1 MKRKLLHLFAVCMA
15 IVMAIPI
22 AKANPANYKIT
33 FNSTAVATHQVSLYT
48 GTGSAQQMSVAN
60 DVMYTIMPANSGKQV
75 SYYDCSTKTLGAINT
90 GSTNLISCGSATDDS
105 GNLIVG
111 VEQSF
116 FYSTVNTIKVF
127 KANKS
132 GVVSTSSTKTY
143 NLGRS
148 GTNAFRTDMWHASG
162 DIYGGNGSLWFSN
175 GTYIVEVP
183 IKNGTVQSIITHTT
197 PSTPGGLSDNGWA
210 SQIRLAPYG
219 NSNEFV
225 YNNGQGVYD
234 IAINN
239 GTITGTKLTAYSR
252 HGGDIEYLRGH
263 KIFARNANAAVNDGY
278 ITIEDIT
285 TGTAQ
290 TIQSAFL
297 VAQGVGGFTGQTNVW
312 CEFKLIDD
320 NTLALYTFVP
330 KGGFSK
336 YLITATPDVSNITS
350 LSYKREENNGVQNI
364 KLSWTAPSKGV
375 LSEYYIYRGNSLIGK
390 TTATSY
396 TDQNVFENATYKVVP
411 IFAGVPEDSK
421 YGATVTT
428 TDVVTCTDPVTN
440 VTVAY
445 NNNVGNSIIV
455 SWDAPNGVIAPSK
468 YQVCYSTNGGSSW
481 TTPVETTNLTYTF
494 DNLAVGTY
502 TFKVTPIYNGSAGED
517 AVSGNINALA
527 PTGHELIV
535 TRKWTEG
542 IAGTVDG
549 AKNMAVSNDRVYL
562 ASPNYAALPYV
573 GPNVKDKIDPTTG
586 NWPNLSTDYTVGNV
600 GFSMDNDDAGNIIV
614 KTGNYYGNQATQFS
628 IFPAGATTKD
638 GEKKISVTGDYAP
651 GGRADYIGAQGDLY
665 NGTGYIWLIPQ
676 NAQKVVRITVVK
688 GATSAITTWPLESNI
703 ASAEVIVRP
712 LDGNRLYY
720 HHQGTG
726 YRIITLPEPNTTI
739 TSNLIENI
747 SVTGSP
753 YSNLSSDMFTLQGNL
768 LQVINAGEGSQ
779 DISFCIANLSN
790 NGELLKYN
798 DKTSITPFDGT
809 TSSLSRVGSLVRA
822 VKVDDYN
829 YDVYSYSPGFGA
841 DCYRVT
847 ANPVFTITGAIQ
859 SLDYEYSSTET
870 EEGIRQD
877 VVLTWTAPENA
888 FPTSYNIYRN
898 GSFLKSVDGSTLTY
912 TDKNINENYTYKV
925 VPYFAGIAEDA
936 SLGLEVTTTE
946 VETILYAP
954 TISDVRNYDGYSIVE
969 IFYKMPSLNK
979 VKPAYYNIYRNGVL
993 LETGITQYN
1002 FIDDQLPKIGNDV
1015 KYTYTVEAVYG
1026 ATYDNT
1032 TRTSQG
1038 EDVMVKARDWSL
1050 SGYLLQDIYNIPVS
1064 PAIGNLPNNFTNFE
1078 YYRQGHFY
1086 NGSWYIAQRA
1096 DNLAKKDDANYTA
1109 SDKYTEIESGV
1120 DGTTGGVVTIK
1131 ATTDHEVYAGFT
1143 GKPITSEAFA
1153 TVGLAIDDAGNI
1165 FVRHNND
1172 SNADMAT
1179 TAPAKDKITGLPV
1192 NWLTYIKDGFI
1203 RRITRGAIYKHKGD
1217 GTYETEPIVLNLNTL
1232 WLSDDW
1238 INTMAFSYEM
1248 SGSGDKNGQVEGR
1261 SDYYYMHGDVM
1272 SAEGGFLIISPS
1284 WTRTIFK
1291 IKIANGQYV
1300 NHETHEIEKYQ
1311 SAEGDVYIKTG
1322 TENYGFK
1329 IDGRNAWMAQI
1340 RSNGY
1345 FAIHGE
1351 EDHAGEGEE
1360 AHEHETHAIFVA
1372 DSRINN
1378 TGGTSIVAFD
1388 NKSTEV
1394 NDGDAFLITPASMYS
1409 RNQGDFIVT
1418 RGTKTNVNDAA
1429 ADAKFMPP
1437 MPVAQMKQTAIND
1450 NVATNANGN
1459 WFHAEIGTY
1468 AAASGKE
1475 EECVYIYQYVPG
1487 IRFAKYR
1494 LIPDLNLPVVSP
1506 TLDITTA
1513 YNEGKTE
1520 ITHFN
1525 GKSTWQRPTTFA
1537 MTDPDNASVWIKSYS
1552 FELLDAKGNVVYSD
1566 EVPEAK
1572 DADGNIVID
1581 YEFDYVI
1588 DKEIDNL
1595 DNCDLDFQTY
1605 TARIAVNYE
1614 FKSGEIQQSAFN
1626 YAIANNDYPAIAPDV
1641 TNVAVFKQA
1650 NGTQYVWVEKDG
1662 EMVIEERKV
1671 DSYRVEIN
1679 FDKPDNEE
1687 PVSYYTVR
1695 AIRNKTVNNQNV
1707 TDTIEIT
1714 NFDLH
1719 LGEDVSS
1726 NGVTRAKYETVSQ
1739 IPGTYDFENNK
1750 APYYNS
1756 NDAAYGKTGES
1767 LWDGV
1772 LTWHH
1777 VVPAGTYG
1785 STNTRDS
1792 EVVLEPNNWKF
1803 EVVAHYAARNR
1814 YINKDVA
1821 GYNNA
1826 DEIIVTGVEVIG
1838 EDNASSL
1845 QIYPIPA
1852 STEITIKAAEAI
1864 NTIVIYNEAGAEVM
1878 NLVGNGDTI
1887 NKVNIENL
1895 ATGYYF
1901 VKVNNLIPVTII
1913 KK

>member
-1 MKRKLLHLFAVCMA
+1 MKAKLLHLFAVCMA
-15 IVMAIPI
+15 MVTAIPI
-22 AKANPANYKIT
+22 ALANPANYKIT

-48 GTGSAQQMSVAN
+48 STGSAQQMSVAN

-197 PSTPGGLSDNGWA
+197 PSTPAGLSANGWA
-210 SQIRLAPYG
+210 SQTRLAPYG

-234 IAINN
+234 ITINN
-239 GTITGTKLTAYSR
+239 STITGTKLTDYSR

-263 KIFARNANAAVNDGY
+263 KIFARNANAAANDGY

-350 LSYKREENNGVQNI
+350 LSYKLEESNGIQNI

-390 TTATSY
+390 TTTTSY

-411 IFAGVPEDSK
+411 VFDGVPEDSK

-445 NNNVGNSIIV
+445 NNNVGNSIVV
-455 SWDAPNGVIAPSK
+455 SWDAPNGVIAPNK
-468 YQVCYSTNGGSSW
+468 YQVCYSTNGGTSW
-481 TTPVETTNLTYTF
+481 STPVETTDLTYTF

-502 TFKVTPIYNGSAGED
+502 TFKVTPIYNGSAGEE
-517 AVSGNINALA
+517 AASGNINALA

-586 NWPNLSTDYTVGNV
+586 NWPNLSTDYAVGNV

-614 KTGNYYGNQATQFS
+614 KTGDYFGNAATQFS

-747 SVTGSP
+747 SVTGTP

-768 LQVINAGEGSQ
+768 LQVRSAGEGSQ

-888 FPTSYNIYRN
+888 FPTSYKIYRN

-993 LETGITQYN
+993 LETGMTQYN
-1002 FIDDQLPKIGNDV
+1002 FIDDQLPKISDDV
-1015 KYTYTVEAVYG
+1015 EYTYTVEAVYS
-1026 ATYDNT
+1026 ATYDNA

-1038 EDVMVKARDWSL
+1038 EDIMVKARDWGL
-1050 SGYLLQDIYNIPVS
+1050 SGYQLQEIYNIPVS

-1096 DNLAKKDDANYTA
+1096 DNLAKKDDPNVPTSD
-1109 SDKYTEIESGV
+1109 SDKYNDIKSDV
-1120 DGTTGGVVTIK
+1120 AGTTGGVLQIK
-1131 ATTDHEVYAGFT
+1131 ANTDIDIYTGFT
-1143 GKPITSEAFA
+1143 ANKPITSEAFA
-1153 TVGLAIDDAGNI
+1153 SVGLAIDDAGNI
-1165 FVRHNND
+1165 FMRHNN
-1172 SNADMAT
+1172 SNAGLAA
-1179 TAPAKDKITGLPV
+1179 TAPTIDRITGLPI
-1192 NWLTYIKDGFI
+1192 NWLTYISDGFT

-1217 GTYETEPIVLNLNTL
+1217 GTYETEPTIINLDPL
-1232 WLSDDW
+1232 WTSNDW
-1238 INTMAFSYEM
+1238 INTMAFTYQN
-1248 SGSGDKNGQVEGR
+1248 GSAGDKNGQVTGR
-1261 SDYYYMHGDVM
+1261 SDYYSMYGDVM
-1272 SAEGGFLIISPS
+1272 SAEGGFILISPS
-1284 WTRTIFK
+1284 WTHCIFK
-1291 IKIANGQYV
+1291 VKVANGEYV
-1300 NHETHEIEKYQ
+1300 NHETHDIKEYQ
-1311 SAEGDVYIKTG
+1311 SAEGQVNVKTG
-1322 TENYGFK
+1322 TENYGFR
-1329 IDGRNAWMAQI
+1329 IDGRNAWVAQI

-1345 FAIHGE
+1345 FGIHGE

-1360 AHEHETHAIFVA
+1360 VHEHEKHAIFVA

-1394 NDGDAFLITPASMYS
+1394 NDGETFLITPASMYS
-1409 RNQGDFIVT
+1409 RNYGDFIVT
-1418 RGTKTNVNDAA
+1418 RGTKSSVGDAA

-1437 MPVAQMKQTAIND
+1437 MPVAQMKQTDIND
-1450 NVATNANGN
+1450 NIATNANGN
-1459 WFHAEIGTY
+1459 WFHAEISTY
-1468 AAASGKE
+1468 TNTEGKDA
-1475 EECVYIYQYVPG
+1475 ECVDIYQYVPG
-1487 IRFAKYR
+1487 VRFAKYR
-1494 LIPDLNLPVVSP
+1494 LIPDLSLPVVSP
-1506 TLDITTA
+1506 TLEITTA
-1513 YNEGKTE
+1513 YSEGRTA

-1525 GKSTWQRPTTFA
+1525 GRSTWQRPGTFA
-1537 MTDPDNASVWIKSYS
+1537 LTDPDNASVWIKSYS

-1581 YEFDYVI
+1581 YEFDYVV
-1588 DKEIDNL
+1588 DKGIDNV

-1614 FKSGEIQQSAFN
+1614 FKNGDIQQSSFN
-1626 YAIANNDYPAIAPDV
+1626 YAIASNDYDAEKASDLAV
-1641 TNVAVFKQA
+1641 HVFKKEKV
-1650 NGTQYVWVEKDG
+1650 TEYVWVENPNTTETTEDDWVAVPKEFDT
-1662 EMVIEERKV
+1662 
-1671 DSYRVEIN
+1671 YRVELDFN
-1679 FDKPDNEE
+1679 PPAWSADANPE
-1687 PVSYYTVR
+1687 PISYYTVK
-1695 AIRNKTVNNQNV
+1695 ALVNNQ
-1707 TDTIEIT
+1707 TDLIEIT
-1714 NFDLH
+1714 DFHLH
-1719 LGEDVSS
+1719 TGAEVV
-1726 NGVTRAKYETVSQ
+1726 NGVEKATYEVASQ
-1739 IPGTYDFENNK
+1739 IPGTYNFSQYNNGGNK
-1750 APYYNS
+1750 APYYHTVGK
-1756 NDAAYGKTGES
+1756 DYGVGGES
-1767 LWDGV
+1767 RRAGV

-1777 VVPAGTYG
+1777 KVDYG
-1785 STNTRDS
+1785 QYTGGVATTAEGD
-1792 EVVLEPNNWKF
+1792 EIVITDEPNKWVF
-1803 EVVAHYAARNR
+1803 IVEAHYGAKNR
-1814 YINKDVA
+1814 YIAK
-1821 GYNNA
+1821 
-1826 DEIIVTGVEVIG
+1826 
-1838 EDNASSL
+1838 S
-1845 QIYPIPA
+1845 
-1852 STEITIKAAEAI
+1852 AEASI
-1864 NTIVIYNEAGAEVM
+1864 GV
-1878 NLVGNGDTI
+1878 
-1887 NKVNIENL
+1887 
-1895 ATGYYF
+1895 
-1901 VKVNNLIPVTII
+1901 
-1913 KK
+1913 

>member
-1 MKRKLLHLFAVCMA
+1 MKQKLLQLFAVCMA
-15 IVMAIPI
+15 IVTAIPI
-22 AKANPANYKIT
+22 ALANPANYKIT

-48 GTGSAQQMSVAN
+48 STGSAQQMSVAN

-210 SQIRLAPYG
+210 SQIRLAPYV

-234 IAINN
+234 ITINN
-239 GTITGTKLTAYSR
+239 STITGTKLTAYSR

-350 LSYKREENNGVQNI
+350 LSYKREESNGIQNI

-411 IFAGVPEDSK
+411 VFDGVPEDSK

-445 NNNVGNSIIV
+445 NNNVGNSIVV
-455 SWDAPNGVIAPSK
+455 SWDAPNGVIAPNK
-468 YQVCYSTNGGSSW
+468 YQVCYSTNGGTSW
-481 TTPVETTNLTYTF
+481 STPVETTNLTYTF

-502 TFKVTPIYNGSAGED
+502 TFKVTPIYNGSAGEE
-517 AVSGNINALA
+517 AASGNINALA

-542 IAGTVDG
+542 IAGIVDG

-573 GPNVKDKIDPTTG
+573 GPNVKVDPTTG
-586 NWPNLSTDYTVGNV
+586 NWPNLSTDYAVGNV

-614 KTGNYYGNQATQFS
+614 KTGNWYGNQATQFS

-703 ASAEVIVRP
+703 AS
-712 LDGNRLYY
+712 
-720 HHQGTG
+720 
-726 YRIITLPEPNTTI
+726 TI

-768 LQVINAGEGSQ
+768 LQVRNAGEGSQ

-859 SLDYEYSSTET
+859 SLDYEYSPVET

-877 VVLTWTAPENA
+877 IVLTWTAPENA

-954 TISDVRNYDGYSIVE
+954 TISEVRNYDGYSIVE

-979 VKPAYYNIYRNGVL
+979 VRPAYYNIYRNGVL

-1002 FIDDQLPKIGNDV
+1002 FIDDQLPKIGYDV

-1038 EDVMVKARDWSL
+1038 VDVLVEARDWAL

-1064 PAIGNLPNNFTNFE
+1064 SSAIYNLPNNFTNFE

-1131 ATTDHEVYAGFT
+1131 ATNESDVRAGFT

-1192 NWLTYIKDGFI
+1192 DWLTYIKDGFT

-1261 SDYYYMHGDVM
+1261 SDYYYMYGDVM

-1345 FAIHGE
+1345 FGIHGE

-1372 DSRINN
+1372 DSRVNN

-1394 NDGDAFLITPASMYS
+1394 NDGDAFLITPVSMYS

-1418 RGTKTNVNDAA
+1418 RGTKENAKVAA

-1437 MPVAQMKQTAIND
+1437 MPVAQMKQTAINE

-1468 AAASGKE
+1468 AAASGEE

-1494 LIPDLNLPVVSP
+1494 LIPDLNLPVVAP
-1506 TLDITTA
+1506 TLDISTA
-1513 YNEGKTE
+1513 YNEGETE

-1525 GKSTWQRPTTFA
+1525 GKSTWQRPANFA
-1537 MTDPDNASVWIKSYS
+1537 LTNPDNASVWIKSYT
-1552 FELLDAKGNVVYSD
+1552 FELLDAKGNVIYSD

-1572 DADGNIVID
+1572 DADGNIVMD
-1581 YEFDYVI
+1581 YEFDYVV
-1588 DKEIDNL
+1588 DKGIDNL

-1614 FKSGEIQQSAFN
+1614 FKTGEIQQSAYN
-1626 YAIANNDYPAIAPDV
+1626 YAIDDNDYPAKPAKDTKVDVFLKENFQLDEWVQDENGKWVVESKKVNRYRVDLDFNKPDFSGEATKAPV
-1641 TNVAVFKQA
+1641 TYYTIKAVVNRTA
-1650 NGTQYVWVEKDG
+1650 NNLKGDTINIDNFLLHQGSEVKDG
-1662 EMVIEERKV
+1662 KIW
-1671 DSYRVEIN
+1671 
-1679 FDKPDNEE
+1679 
-1687 PVSYYTVR
+1687 
-1695 AIRNKTVNNQNV
+1695 AKT
-1707 TDTIEIT
+1707 TAT
-1714 NFDLH
+1714 NM
-1719 LGEDVSS
+1719 
-1726 NGVTRAKYETVSQ
+1726 
-1739 IPGTYDFENNK
+1739 IPGTYNFNSIADGGDK
-1750 APYYNS
+1750 APYYTTIDANGNGKYQAATDGGSYNDVVLSYFYDAPIADNGVAVAS
-1756 NDAAYGKTGES
+1756 NGEEI
-1767 LWDGV
+1767 
-1772 LTWHH
+1772 TI
-1777 VVPAGTYG
+1777 
-1785 STNTRDS
+1785 TNTPD
-1792 EVVLEPNNWKF
+1792 NWEF
-1803 EVVAHYAARNR
+1803 IIVAHYAARNR
-1814 YINKDVA
+1814 YISKDATV
-1821 GYNNA
+1821 GVST
-1826 DEIIVTGVEVIG
+1826 EILTPTGVEVIG
-1838 EDNASSL
+1838 DGNIFAV

-1852 STEITIKAAEAI
+1852 HSTITVKSPEAI
-1864 NTIVIYNEAGAEVM
+1864 NSIVIYNEAGAEVM
-1878 NLVGNGDTI
+1878 NIDGDGETMTT
-1887 NKVNIENL
+1887 VNIESL

-1901 VKVNNLIPVTII
+1901 VKVNNQELVKII